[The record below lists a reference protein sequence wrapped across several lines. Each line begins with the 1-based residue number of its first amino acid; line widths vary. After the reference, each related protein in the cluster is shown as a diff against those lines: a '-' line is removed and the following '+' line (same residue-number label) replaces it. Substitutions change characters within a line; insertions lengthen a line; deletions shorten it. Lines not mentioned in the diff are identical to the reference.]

1 MSRVQIGVNVSGA
14 DPVGLARSAEALGFD
29 FVSAADHPAAASSPY
44 EVWTLLTWIAA
55 ATSRIKV
62 ASRVLGVPYRAPAMV
77 AKMAETLDR
86 LSGGRLIL
94 GLGGGHSDDEFRA
107 FGLGVPSPA
116 EKVTGMEEAIR
127 IMRGLWQQP
136 RLTFTGQR
144 YQVENARLEPKP
156 AHRIPIWLGTYGPR
170 ALRVT
175 GELADGWIPSL
186 GFAPPDQVPAMR
198 DRIRAAAVAAGRDP
212 DEITLAYNV
221 EVEVGAARR
230 PGVVCGPPESVVEQL
245 HNLGELGFTAFNVM
259 PAGPDVSEQL
269 QLLARYVLPELQRAA

>member
-1 MSRVQIGVNVSGA
+1 
-14 DPVGLARSAEALGFD
+14 
-29 FVSAADHPAAASSPY
+29 
-44 EVWTLLTWIAA
+44 
-55 ATSRIKV
+55 
-62 ASRVLGVPYRAPAMV
+62 VLGVPYRAPALV

-94 GLGGGHSDDEFRA
+94 GLGGGSADDEFRA
-107 FGLGVPSPA
+107 FGLGVPSAA
-116 EKVTGMEEAIR
+116 EKVTGMDEAIR

-144 YQVENARLEPKP
+144 YRVEDALLEPKP

-186 GFAPPDQVPAMR
+186 GFAPPDQVPALR
-198 DRIRAAAVAAGRDP
+198 DRIRAAAVAAGRDA

-221 EVEVGAARR
+221 EVQVGADPVQPR
-230 PGVVCGPPESVVEQL
+230 PGVVGGPPEAVVEQL
-245 HNLGELGFTAFNVM
+245 HALAELGFTAFNVM
-259 PAGPDVSEQL
+259 PAGPDATEQL
-269 QLLARYVLPELQRAA
+269 HLLARHVLPALERAA

>member
-1 MSRVQIGVNVSGA
+1 VNVSGA
-14 DPVGLARSAEALGFD
+14 DPVGLARIAEALGFD
-29 FVSAADHPAAASSPY
+29 FVSSSDHPADAHSPY
-44 EVWTLLTWIAA
+44 EVWTLLSWIAA

-62 ASRVLGVPYRAPAMV
+62 ATRVLGVPYRAPALV

-94 GLGGGHSDDEFRA
+94 GLGGGYSDDEFRA

-127 IMRGLWQQP
+127 IVRGLWQQP

-144 YQVENARLEPKP
+144 YRVEDAVLEPKP

-170 ALRVT
+170 ALRLT

-186 GFAPPDQVPAMR
+186 GYAPPDQVAALQQT
-198 DRIRAAAVAAGRDP
+198 IRAAAVAAGRDP
-212 DEITLAYNV
+212 DEITMAYNV
-221 EVEVGAARR
+221 EVEVGATPR
-230 PGVVCGPPESVVEQL
+230 PGVVGGPPESVLEQL
-245 HNLGELGFTAFNVM
+245 HGFVELGFAAFNVM

-269 QLLARYVLPELQRAA
+269 HLLALHVLPELQRAV

>member
-1 MSRVQIGVNVSGA
+1 VSVFGD
-14 DPVGLARSAEALGFD
+14 DPVGLARTAEALGFD
-29 FVSAADHPAAASSPY
+29 FVSAADHPAAAGSPY

-55 ATSRIKV
+55 ATSHIKV
-62 ASRVLGVPYRAPAMV
+62 ATRVLGVPYRAPGMV

-94 GLGGGHSDDEFRA
+94 GLGGGYSDDEFRA

-116 EKVTGMEEAIR
+116 EKVSGMDEAIR
-127 IMRGLWQQP
+127 IVRGLWQQP

-144 YQVENARLEPKP
+144 YQVVDARLEPKP
-156 AHRIPIWLGTYGPR
+156 AHHIPIWLGTYGPR

-198 DRIRAAAVAAGRDP
+198 DRIRAAAARAGRDP

-221 EVEVGAARR
+221 EVQVGAGPR
-230 PGVVCGPPESVVEQL
+230 PDVVSGPPDAVVEQL
-245 HNLGELGFTAFNVM
+245 QGFRELGFTAFNVM

-269 QLLARYVLPELQRAA
+269 QLLARHVLPELQRAA